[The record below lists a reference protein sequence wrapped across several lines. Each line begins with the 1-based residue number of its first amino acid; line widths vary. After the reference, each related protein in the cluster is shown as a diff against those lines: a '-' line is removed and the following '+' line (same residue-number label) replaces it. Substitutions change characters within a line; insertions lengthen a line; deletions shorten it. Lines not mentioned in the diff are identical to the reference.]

1 MIHKPKRLKANRNHP
16 LLYEPIFIT
25 PDDTRMDVMTDKGPL
40 LPDYLED
47 GYQVFKQA
55 IQDHKRVLVLRFDLQ
70 LPLGLTL
77 PGDAETNKVIRRFLS
92 SFQSKIDS
100 HLKRNNVKH
109 KCPVRHIIA
118 REIGA
123 SSQRPHF
130 HVMLLLNGNAFHN
143 MGSREHEGKNNFWR
157 IAEAWA
163 SALKI
168 PPKEAAKRVQCTK
181 KKIGCTFY
189 RLEPSN
195 EYAQFSEAFYR
206 MSYFCKAHTK
216 VYGQRHRGLL
226 TSKK

>member
-1 MIHKPKRLKANRNHP
+1 MIHKPKRLKANRNHS

-25 PDDTRMDVMTDKGPL
+25 SDDTRMDVMTDKGPL

-47 GYQVFKQA
+47 GYQVFKKA
-55 IQDHKRVLVLRFDLQ
+55 INAHKRVLVLRFDLQ

-77 PGDAETNKVIRRFLS
+77 PADAETNKVIRRFLS

-100 HLKRNNVKH
+100 HLKRNDVKH

-118 REIGA
+118 REIGTN
-123 SSQRPHF
+123 SQRPHF
-130 HVMLLLNGNAFHN
+130 HVMLLLNGNAFQN
-143 MGSREHEGKNNFWR
+143 MGSREYEGKNNFWR

-181 KKIGCTFY
+181 KKIGLTFY
-189 RLEPSN
+189 RLQPKDG
-195 EYAQFSEAFYR
+195 YAQFYAAFYR

-226 TSKK
+226 TSDK

>member
-118 REIGA
+118 REIGTD
-123 SSQRPHF
+123 SQRPHF

-143 MGSREHEGKNNFWR
+143 MGSREYEGENNFWR

-163 SALKI
+163 SALRI
-168 PPKEAAKRVQCTK
+168 SPTEAAKRVQCTK